1 MTRALSVWTAALMA
15 AAVAGTVGAAEAAP
29 GVSLTPLPDRMQVRI
44 DGELFTEYVFGNTPR
59 PYCYPVLGPGGV
71 PLTRGYPMEN
81 LPGEEHDHPH
91 HRSLWFTHG
100 SVNGTDFWTEAPG
113 HGRIVHERF
122 LEVSPGTGVGVLRA
136 TNRWLSAAG
145 VEVCTDERT
154 LRFYRG
160 DSGRRQMD
168 LEVRLKAGAVPLV
181 LGDTKEGTMALRLN
195 EQMRVR
201 QPKGKVGLGHILN
214 SEGLVNGAAWGKRAA
229 WCAYSGPVDGKVF
242 TVALLDH
249 PANPHFPT
257 WWHVRDYGLFAAN
270 PFGQHDFEK
279 APPQAG
285 ALTIPAG
292 GEAAFRYRV
301 CFFSGTVTPAAL
313 EAEFASWSAF
323 PAPPAPAQP

>member
-1 MTRALSVWTAALMA
+1 
-15 AAVAGTVGAAEAAP
+15 
-29 GVSLTPLPDRMQVRI
+29 
-44 DGELFTEYVFGNTPR
+44 
-59 PYCYPVLGPGGV
+59 
-71 PLTRGYPMEN
+71 
-81 LPGEEHDHPH
+81 
-91 HRSLWFTHG
+91 
-100 SVNGTDFWTEAPG
+100 
-113 HGRIVHERF
+113 
-122 LEVSPGTGVGVLRA
+122 
-136 TNRWLSAAG
+136 
-145 VEVCTDERT
+145 
-154 LRFYRG
+154 
-160 DSGRRQMD
+160 MD

-285 ALTIPAG
+285 ALTISWWRLPSAI
-292 GEAAFRYRV
+292 V
-301 CFFSGTVTPAAL
+301 CFSGTVIRLPR
-313 EAEFASWSAF
+313 AEFASWSRSR
-323 PAPPAPAQP
+323 PRPPRRNLEPPGPSADGWPEIGLDSRLARRDKPQVGVPS